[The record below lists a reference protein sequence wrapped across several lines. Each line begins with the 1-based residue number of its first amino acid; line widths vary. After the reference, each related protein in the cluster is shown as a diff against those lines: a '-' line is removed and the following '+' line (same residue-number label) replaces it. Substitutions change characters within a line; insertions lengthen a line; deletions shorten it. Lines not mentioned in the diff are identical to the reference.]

1 MKYSEIL
8 KLNQQNI
15 NKKNHDEYKIFFLSN
30 IIVNTINEIFEYLL
44 GQNGINANI
53 KFSNYNNVIQESID
67 VSKYDLVIVFWEFNN
82 LFESFQYTIESKKNN
97 KLLDINLKIKK
108 DIDFLLNNL
117 KNCPLIIL
125 NKFTNNQFYF
135 NSLMHTKG
143 EEFCEDLNNYL
154 INKNQKNLVLID
166 LNKIFLSTGID

>member
-15 NKKNHDEYKIFFLSN
+15 NKKNHNEYKIFFLSN

-82 LFESFQYTIESKKNN
+82 YKRKIRSRI
-97 KLLDINLKIKK
+97 LL
-108 DIDFLLNNL
+108 
-117 KNCPLIIL
+117 
-125 NKFTNNQFYF
+125 
-135 NSLMHTKG
+135 
-143 EEFCEDLNNYL
+143 
-154 INKNQKNLVLID
+154 
-166 LNKIFLSTGID
+166 